1 MDSALH
7 IMSGRLFQAVGPANA
22 KARLLVLHCSRI
34 MLLLDIFVCFVMLG
48 EMLNVHD
55 AYAHPN
61 FFSGIDEMTGFKTR

>member
-1 MDSALH
+1 MITFILEVH
-7 IMSGRLFQAVGPANA
+7 VY
-22 KARLLVLHCSRI
+22 
-34 MLLLDIFVCFVMLG
+34 FVMLG

>member
-1 MDSALH
+1 
-7 IMSGRLFQAVGPANA
+7 
-22 KARLLVLHCSRI
+22 
-34 MLLLDIFVCFVMLG
+34 MLG